1 MTRLAAPIPATSS
14 RSAAAPVAGTRKR
27 IARVLA
33 AATFGTAAA
42 LASQPVAAACPPL
55 LDHKANRLQDD
66 APQDLCAYSGKVVL
80 VVNTASKCGNTPQ
93 FEGLE
98 KLNARYADRGLVVL
112 GFPSNDFKQEEA
124 DRSAIGAVCFDTYGV
139 KFPMFAPAPVK
150 GEQAQPL
157 FAELARKTGVTP
169 GWNFHKYLV
178 GRDGASVKSFS
189 ARTKPDD
196 PALVSAI
203 EAALKTQN

>member
-1 MTRLAAPIPATSS
+1 MKCKAILFACKLRSARHASPTPPSVRRLLACAALLAASCI
-14 RSAAAPVAGTRKR
+14 AAPAM
-27 IARVLA
+27 
-33 AATFGTAAA
+33 
-42 LASQPVAAACPPL
+42 AACPEL
-55 LDHKANRLQDD
+55 LDHRAPRLQDD
-66 APQDLCAYSGKVVL
+66 ASQDLCTYAGKVVL

-98 KLNARYADRGLVVL
+98 KLSARYAERGLVVL

-139 KFPMFAPAPVK
+139 KFPMFAPGPVT
-150 GEQAQPL
+150 GAQAQPL
-157 FAELARKTGVTP
+157 FAELTRRSGQAP

-178 GRDGASVKSFS
+178 GRDGSTVSSFS

-196 PALVSAI
+196 PKLVSAI
-203 EAALKTQN
+203 EAALRAAP